1 MIYSSVFRYIGEC
14 THGVM
19 FYIKNTS
26 SIIVHSDTNQWFF
39 NPVDDK
45 RQVTRVLL
53 ILALVVSRTVNLEGT
68 GCVLD
73 GWTRWLLS
81 VLRVAQT
88 SK

>member
-1 MIYSSVFRYIGEC
+1 M
-14 THGVM
+14 
-19 FYIKNTS
+19 YIKDSPRYWSAHS
-26 SIIVHSDTNQWFF
+26 SPAGVQRIVHSDTNQWFF
-39 NPVDDK
+39 NPVDDR

-53 ILALVVSRTVNLEGT
+53 ILTHVVSRTDDLEGT